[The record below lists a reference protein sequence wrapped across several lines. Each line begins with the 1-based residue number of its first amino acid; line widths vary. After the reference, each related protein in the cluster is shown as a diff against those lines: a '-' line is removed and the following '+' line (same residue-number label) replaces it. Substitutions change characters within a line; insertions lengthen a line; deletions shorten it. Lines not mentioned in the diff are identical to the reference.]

1 MAKCSFEFSF
11 TGSRD
16 ALFEKMKAAIENER
30 GEMDGNAESGT
41 IKIPVALFSVQ
52 GNYAITEQSIRIEI
66 TKKPPLTGCERIE
79 NSIRSY
85 LSESE

>member
-41 IKIPVALFSVQ
+41 IKIPIALFSMQ

-66 TKKPPLTGCERIE
+66 TKKPPLTGCERIAKA
-79 NSIRSY
+79 IRSF
-85 LSESE
+85 LSGSQ